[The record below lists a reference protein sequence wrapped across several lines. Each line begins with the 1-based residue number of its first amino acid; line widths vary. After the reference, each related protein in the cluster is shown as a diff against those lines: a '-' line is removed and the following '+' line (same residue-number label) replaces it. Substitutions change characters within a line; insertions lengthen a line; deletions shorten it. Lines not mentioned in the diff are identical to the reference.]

1 MKNAVDPAFVVD
13 ESLDEAFICSVCAN
27 VVNEMTTGC
36 DEGHGMCRVC
46 YIKAIETSPKCPFC
60 KEPTSRDK
68 LQRNRPFDDLVA
80 KLQMRCKHGRHIK
93 GAGGSAAAAATA
105 GSKRKKAEL
114 DKALHCPWV
123 GAVSAFDTHLAVEC
137 LHEMVRCTN
146 AKHGC
151 HFESLRGD
159 QGRHLADCVAR
170 AVKCKHCSA
179 FFPKNKIAVHD
190 NKCLE
195 VPVRCPNAFKGC
207 NVKNL
212 TRGGSAGHVLV
223 CGWAADKCTALGCGV
238 VLLKKDMEKHMLE
251 SVEEHQQ
258 SLQCFVAD
266 LEKKVVA
273 LGRDNDFLRMKC
285 LASKYTFEVQVL
297 RTSGQ
302 EQPAKS
308 ALYKFGSGVTGV
320 VHAYTEQYA
329 EGPIVYVEF
338 GITPT
343 QREWRAHY
351 KCVLESRS
359 HTVFRQE
366 NGGG

>member
-1 MKNAVDPAFVVD
+1 
-13 ESLDEAFICSVCAN
+13 
-27 VVNEMTTGC
+27 
-36 DEGHGMCRVC
+36 
-46 YIKAIETSPKCPFC
+46 
-60 KEPTSRDK
+60 
-68 LQRNRPFDDLVA
+68 
-80 KLQMRCKHGRHIK
+80 
-93 GAGGSAAAAATA
+93 
-105 GSKRKKAEL
+105 
-114 DKALHCPWV
+114 
-123 GAVSAFDTHLAVEC
+123 
-137 LHEMVRCTN
+137 MVPCTN

-159 QGRHLADCVAR
+159 QQRHLADCVAR

-223 CGWAADKCTALGCGV
+223 CGWAADKCTAVGCGV

-273 LGRDNDFLRMKC
+273 LGRDNDLLRMKC
-285 LASKYTFEVQVL
+285 LASKHTFEVQVL
-297 RTSGQ
+297 QTSGK

-320 VHAYTEQYA
+320 AHAYTEQYA
-329 EGPIVYVEF
+329 EGTNVYVEL

-343 QREWRAHY
+343 QREWRAHVRALPPPNKRLNKHLNPPMPQTPGPAY
-351 KCVLESRS
+351 ASNTWARLGLKHLNLANQESPLTATANELAPSSTSACWRHGRTLSSANSPPISMRTPPCRRDSRPFLLVSSRS
-359 HTVFRQE
+359 P
-366 NGGG
+366 